1 MDGLSIKIKATKEEV
16 GQWGKEAAEQIVKE
30 FLGLEMRDATQ
41 EERDSVDQYFK
52 KLAKAQGGLNMK
64 ETSNQHERLL
74 KSFNDRKSEMSLDN
88 IKAFT
93 EAALQSASLN
103 EEGHKISG
111 QAITDQIDI
120 LVNERNSR
128 FSNDHKAQ
136 ELENLTG
143 MTIGDI
149 VAKVAAGSFGN
160 IEYNRKQLIQV
171 PQMVIDFIGD
181 VEPEILDG
189 HHNEYD
195 VLQECLTFVFDETR
209 GYPYNDDLFC
219 WISDNFEKF
228 VKAVLEGCEVIKEPK
243 YYVAFPALEWNEHK
257 AELETKYMYL
267 LYDGTSDETNFSLN
281 PRKFKDFVPELTERT
296 IKALDERFWSFAV
309 PVEEVNHGEKS

>member
-1 MDGLSIKIKATKEEV
+1 MSIKIKATKEEV

-64 ETSNQHERLL
+64 ETSNQYERLL
-74 KSFNDRKSEMSLDN
+74 KSFNDRKSEMSLDD

-120 LVNERNSR
+120 LVNEGNSR

-136 ELENLTG
+136 ELENLTR

-160 IEYNRKQLIQV
+160 IEYNHKVKV
-171 PQMVIDFIGD
+171 PPFM
-181 VEPEILDG
+181 
-189 HHNEYD
+189 
-195 VLQECLTFVFDETR
+195 DEF
-209 GYPYNDDLFC
+209 LM
-219 WISDNFEKF
+219 F
-228 VKAVLEGCEVIKEPK
+228 VKKNGDHGIDAYNNLFTICSSWPKEQILEWSFADPDRFLDAVRYGHEVEEEPK
-243 YYVAFPALEWNEHK
+243 YYVAFPALEWNENK
-257 AELETKYMYL
+257 AELETKNMYL
-267 LYDGTSDETNFSLN
+267 LHDETSDESNFSLS
-281 PRKFKDFVPELTERT
+281 PRRVRDFVPELTEET
-296 IKALDERFWSFAV
+296 IKALDERFWPFAV
-309 PVEEVNHGEKS
+309 PVEEVNHDS